1 MKLKN
6 HWYLIREFTIDN
18 FKLKYKNSSIGYLW
32 SILTPL
38 LMLATLYVV
47 FSIIMKLD
55 VPHYQLFLLI
65 GIIFWNFLSEATT
78 TSMNLLLAH
87 GNLIKKINFP
97 NYVIVV
103 SSCLS
108 SFISLLLNLI
118 IFFLFTFIFNV
129 KLTAIAIT
137 LPFYLIELFIVVLG
151 ISFFLSALYPK
162 FRDLSHIWSFLLLIG
177 FWVTPIIYRETMV
190 PEKYLKYYMLNPFAR
205 LINETRDIL
214 IYNYTPEFRQV
225 LITLTICILIFVL
238 GLLFFRK
245 ESPYFAEE
253 L

>member
-1 MKLKN
+1 
-6 HWYLIREFTIDN
+6 
-18 FKLKYKNSSIGYLW
+18 
-32 SILTPL
+32 
-38 LMLATLYVV
+38 
-47 FSIIMKLD
+47 MKLD

-87 GNLIKKINFP
+87 GNIIKKISFP

>member
-1 MKLKN
+1 MKLKS
-6 HWYLIREFTIDN
+6 HFHLIREFTINN
-18 FKLKYKNSSIGYLW
+18 FKLKYKNSSVAYLW

-38 LMLATLYVV
+38 LMLATLYIV

-78 TSMNLLLAH
+78 TSMNSLLAH
-87 GNLIKKINFP
+87 GNIIKKMNFP
-97 NYVIVV
+97 NYVVVV

-108 SFISLLLNLI
+108 SFITLLLNLL
-118 IFFLFTFIFNV
+118 IFFLFTLIFNV
-129 KLTAIAIT
+129 KLTAIAII
-137 LPFYLIELFIVVLG
+137 LPFYLIELFILVLG

-162 FRDLSHIWSFLLLIG
+162 FRELSHIWSFLLLIG
-177 FWVTPIIYRETMV
+177 FWVTPIIYSETMI
-190 PEKYLKYYMLNPFAR
+190 PEKYLKYYMLNPLAR

-214 IYNYTPEFRQV
+214 IYHYTPMLKQI
-225 LITLTICILIFVL
+225 LITLIICILIFVL
-238 GLLFFRK
+238 GFLFFRK
-245 ESPYFAEE
+245 KSPYFAEE

>member
-1 MKLKN
+1 MELKN
-6 HWYLIREFTIDN
+6 HLHLIREFTIDN
-18 FKLKYKNSSIGYLW
+18 FKLRYKNSSIGYLW

-47 FSIIMKLD
+47 FSIIMNLD

-78 TSMNLLLAH
+78 TSMSLLLAH

-97 NYVIVV
+97 NYVIIV

-108 SFISLLLNLI
+108 SLISLLLNLI
-118 IFFLFTFIFNV
+118 VFFLFTLIFNV
-129 KLTAIAIT
+129 KLTAIAII
-137 LPFYLIELFIVVLG
+137 LPFYLIELFILVLG

-162 FRDLSHIWSFLLLIG
+162 FRELSHIWSFLLLIG
-177 FWVTPIIYRETMV
+177 FWATPIIYRETMV
-190 PEKYLKYYMLNPFAR
+190 PEKYLKYYMLNPMAR

-214 IYNYTPEFRQV
+214 IYHYTPELRQV
-225 LITLTICILIFVL
+225 LITLIICILIFVL

-245 ESPYFAEE
+245 KSPYFAEE

>member
-1 MKLKN
+1 MQLKN
-6 HWYLIREFTIDN
+6 QISLIREFTLNN
-18 FKLKYKNSSIGYLW
+18 FKLKYKNSSVGYLW
-32 SILTPL
+32 SVLTPL
-38 LMLATLYVV
+38 LMLATLYIV

-78 TSMNLLLAH
+78 ASMNSLLAH
-87 GNLIKKINFP
+87 ANIIKKMNFP
-97 NYVIVV
+97 NYVLVV

-118 IFFLFTFIFNV
+118 IFFLFTLIFKV
-129 KLTAIAIT
+129 KLTAIAII
-137 LPFYLIELFIVVLG
+137 LPFYLIELFILVLG

-162 FRDLSHIWSFLLLIG
+162 FRELSHIWSFLLLIG

-190 PEKYLKYYMLNPFAR
+190 PGKYLRYYMLNPLAR

-214 IYNYTPEFRQV
+214 IYHYTPMLNQV
-225 LITLTICILIFVL
+225 LITLIICVLIFVL
-238 GLLFFRK
+238 GFLFFRK
-245 ESPYFAEE
+245 KSPYFAEE
-253 L
+253 I

>member
-1 MKLKN
+1 MELKN
-6 HWYLIREFTIDN
+6 HLHLIREFTIDN
-18 FKLKYKNSSIGYLW
+18 FKLRYKNSSIGYLW

-78 TSMNLLLAH
+78 TSMSLLLAH

-97 NYVIVV
+97 NYVIIV

-118 IFFLFTFIFNV
+118 IFFLFTLIFNV
-129 KLTAIAIT
+129 KLTAIAII
-137 LPFYLIELFIVVLG
+137 LPFYLIELFILVLG

-162 FRDLSHIWSFLLLIG
+162 FRELSHIWSFLLLIG
-177 FWVTPIIYRETMV
+177 FCATPIIYRETMV
-190 PEKYLKYYMLNPFAR
+190 PEKYLKYYMLNPMAR

-214 IYNYTPEFRQV
+214 IYHYTPELRQV
-225 LITLTICILIFVL
+225 LITLIICILIFVL

-245 ESPYFAEE
+245 KSPYFAEE

>member
-245 ESPYFAEE
+245 KSPYFAEE

>member
-6 HWYLIREFTIDN
+6 HLHLIREFTINN
-18 FKLKYKNSSIGYLW
+18 FKLKYKNSSVGYLW

-38 LMLATLYVV
+38 LMLATLYIV

-78 TSMNLLLAH
+78 ISMNSLLAH
-87 GNLIKKINFP
+87 GNIIKKMNFP
-97 NYVIVV
+97 NYIIVL

-118 IFFLFTFIFNV
+118 IFFLFTLIFKV
-129 KLTAIAIT
+129 KLTIT
-137 LPFYLIELFIVVLG
+137 SIILPFYLVELFILVLG
-151 ISFFLSALYPK
+151 ISFFLSSLYPK
-162 FRDLSHIWSFLLLIG
+162 FRELSHIWSFLLLIG

-190 PEKYLKYYMLNPFAR
+190 PEKYLKYYMLNPLAR

-214 IYNYTPEFRQV
+214 IYYYTPMLRQV
-225 LITLTICILIFVL
+225 LITLIICILIFAL
-238 GLLFFRK
+238 GFLFFRK
-245 ESPYFAEE
+245 RSPYFAEE